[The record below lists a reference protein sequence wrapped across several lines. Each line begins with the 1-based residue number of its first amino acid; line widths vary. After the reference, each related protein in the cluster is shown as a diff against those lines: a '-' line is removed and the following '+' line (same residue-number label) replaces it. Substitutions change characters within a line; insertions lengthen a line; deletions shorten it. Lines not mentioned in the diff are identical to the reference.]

1 MEDCFGR
8 QTGNLMLST
17 YSQEDPLG
25 WPNFRCLILS
35 TRVPEKT
42 ALDWGGGGDGRGTM
56 GWVQNHRH
64 GAKEDRNKETQEKVK
79 IERNKDKRQ
88 R

>member
-1 MEDCFGR
+1 MGKELMEDCFGR

-42 ALDWGGGGDGRGTM
+42 ALDWGGGGGTDGGQWDGYRTTDM
-56 GWVQNHRH
+56 ELRKTEIKRHR
-64 GAKEDRNKETQEKVK
+64 KK
-79 IERNKDKRQ
+79 
-88 R
+88 